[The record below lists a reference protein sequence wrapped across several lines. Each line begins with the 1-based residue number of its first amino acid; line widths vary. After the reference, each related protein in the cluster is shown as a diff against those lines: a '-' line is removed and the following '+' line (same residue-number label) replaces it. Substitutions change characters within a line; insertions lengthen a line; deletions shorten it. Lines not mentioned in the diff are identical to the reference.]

1 MEHLDTLA
9 QARRRA
15 HIQSFY
21 ALCDMITKLRAIK
34 TPTVSKK
41 QLEAMSVY
49 VLDDLDIDESMPCD
63 FSPRYFTP
71 LPPSQHDAMVNES
84 WDNINLWRPACGNRE
99 CRPDA
104 GKETVY
110 HTTSFGTYMCK
121 PFYEAAIRCSWFMEV
136 LGSRSWDQ
144 GGTIRNTQWTRVPQ
158 EQFKMTQYKC
168 LVSEASSEG
177 SPECNE
183 RTHRFSIA
191 CGITDFA
198 EASPH
203 MQCTIVDTDVE
214 EDEIL
219 RSTILAAAQ
228 LVKHQVRTSKYDS
241 HQIIPTLLFSFQHSH
256 AARVIQAHY
265 DGERMFIRR
274 SRRLDMDSDEPT
286 NDAALMLRWVN
297 GRAIGETGYPSDG
310 CEEGEKVDGGK
321 PVLPNSEVLQ
331 NA

>member
-1 MEHLDTLA
+1 
-9 QARRRA
+9 
-15 HIQSFY
+15 
-21 ALCDMITKLRAIK
+21 
-34 TPTVSKK
+34 
-41 QLEAMSVY
+41 
-49 VLDDLDIDESMPCD
+49 
-63 FSPRYFTP
+63 
-71 LPPSQHDAMVNES
+71 
-84 WDNINLWRPACGNRE
+84 
-99 CRPDA
+99 
-104 GKETVY
+104 
-110 HTTSFGTYMCK
+110 
-121 PFYEAAIRCSWFMEV
+121 
-136 LGSRSWDQ
+136 
-144 GGTIRNTQWTRVPQ
+144 
-158 EQFKMTQYKC
+158 
-168 LVSEASSEG
+168 
-177 SPECNE
+177 
-183 RTHRFSIA
+183 
-191 CGITDFA
+191 
-198 EASPH
+198 

-241 HQIIPTLLFSFQHSH
+241 HQIIPVCSLTAPFCAYNTNLRWQTLLFSFQHSH